1 MQDKHLYEYAV
12 IRIVP
17 KIEREEFINVGLIM
31 FCKRPKFI
39 KARYHVN
46 EEKLRLFTSDID
58 KESLCTNLHVFD
70 KICSGAKDGGPIAD
84 IWEIISRISLID
96 NKHKSP
102 YHDKR
107 KKTDRPNNP
116 SFLIELID
124 IILILLSPHP

>member
-70 KICSGAKDGGPIAD
+70 KICSGAKDGGPIASLD
-84 IWEIISRISLID
+84 IPERFRWLTAIRSASIQTSRPHSGFSNDLEQTFE
-96 NKHKSP
+96 
-102 YHDKR
+102 R
-107 KKTDRPNNP
+107 L
-116 SFLIELID
+116 FQELV
-124 IILILLSPHP
+124 L

>member
-39 KARYHVN
+39 KARYHVD

-70 KICSGAKDGGPIAD
+70 KICSGAKDGGPIASLD
-84 IWEIISRISLID
+84 IPERFRLLCHKKCLYPNLASTSRFFQRS
-96 NKHKSP
+96 
-102 YHDKR
+102 R
-107 KKTDRPNNP
+107 TD
-116 SFLIELID
+116 I
-124 IILILLSPHP
+124 